1 MTRIGALQSGHALA
15 SMSAHIARMEVRH
28 THFLIYYPLSPFHL
42 FLAHHRRAASPSSNP
57 PAENT
62 PALRRRSPRS
72 KSRRCR
78 AARATTTTTT
88 TRRTRR
94 SPPYLT
100 ASTTRNPRFANI
112 PCLPK
117 CSPRRAAEPPTT
129 IVSLGVGRFAVSRA
143 ARYQLAL
150 ALLFRDELLSADES
164 EPLHAF
170 DPAWSALE
178 LRYMR
183 ERAGRCAVRPH
194 NEAGRIALP
203 GEGHCLFLV
212 QHCPRALYSNL
223 LEAHWGPESLSRL
236 IVLGNSFAALADNA
250 TGGGSGAGIEAWCR
264 VTRAAPLVTEVSIS
278 SGRGELDHAF
288 GGTSLIP
295 LTLHVCR
302 QRRMACGRGR
312 LPRRP
317 SRARRACSRTT
328 F

>member
-1 MTRIGALQSGHALA
+1 MPCCACHDDDHDDASDEALA
-15 SMSAHIARMEVRH
+15 TLSHRVDDAKSTLREHPVFAEV
-28 THFLIYYPLSPFHL
+28 
-42 FLAHHRRAASPSSNP
+42 LAAV
-57 PAENT
+57 
-62 PALRRRSPRS
+62 
-72 KSRRCR
+72 
-78 AARATTTTTT
+78 
-88 TRRTRR
+88 
-94 SPPYLT
+94 
-100 ASTTRNPRFANI
+100 
-112 PCLPK
+112 
-117 CSPRRAAEPPTT
+117 RAAEPPTT

-150 ALLFRDELLSADES
+150 ALLLRDELLSADES

-203 GEGHCLFLV
+203 GEGRCLFLV

-223 LEAHWGPESLSRL
+223 LEAHWGPEGLSRL

-264 VTRAAPLVTEVSIS
+264 VTRAASLVTEVSIS

-288 GGTSLIP
+288 GGTSLH
-295 LTLHVCR
+295 TFDAT
-302 QRRMACGRGR
+302 RMPPKEDG
-312 LPRRP
+312 LWTRP
-317 SRARRACSRTT
+317 FAQAPEPSKEGLLADDFLSID
-328 F
+328 